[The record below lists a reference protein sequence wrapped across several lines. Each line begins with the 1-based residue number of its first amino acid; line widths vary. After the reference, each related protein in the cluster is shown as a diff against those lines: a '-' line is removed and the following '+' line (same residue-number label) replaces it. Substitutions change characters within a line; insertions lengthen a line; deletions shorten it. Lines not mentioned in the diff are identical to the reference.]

1 MSRGQSRL
9 YAQIE
14 SLADKSRWSL
24 NGGPFG
30 SKLVSSMYVDE
41 GVPVIR
47 GANMGDG
54 SRFKD
59 SDFVFVTTEKADGLR
74 AHTAKRGD
82 VVFTQRGTLGQ
93 VALIPHSSRFDRY
106 VISQSQMKLTVDPIK
121 ANAAFVYYCFC
132 DPNIRSDFIALASSS
147 GVPHVNLATLREFSI
162 PIPPLPVQR
171 RIADIL
177 TAYDDLIEN
186 NTRRIAILEDM
197 ARRLFEAW
205 FLADAKAGRWVD
217 LETLC
222 EGKTGIQT
230 GPFGSQLHKQDY
242 SDDGVP
248 VVMPKNMA
256 DLKIR
261 EEGIARI
268 PPELAA
274 TMPRHILRDG
284 DIVYGRRGDIG
295 RRAFVTH
302 REDGWFCGTGCLRIR
317 PDKGKIS
324 PRYLFDALGLPETD
338 GAIKGRA
345 HGATMPNLSAGLMKS
360 VPMFLP
366 EKDVQERYAGLV
378 DPLFELAASLEACTT
393 TLRTTRDLL
402 LPKLISGEIEVRAAE
417 QALEAVAA

>member
-1 MSRGQSRL
+1 MSWRQATPYSR
-9 YAQIE
+9 IE
-14 SLADKSRWSL
+14 DLADKGKWSL

-30 SKLVSSMYVDE
+30 SKLVSSMYADE

-54 SRFKD
+54 SRFHD
-59 SDFVFVTTEKADGLR
+59 ADFVFVTAEKADELR
-74 AHTAKRGD
+74 AHTARRGD

-93 VALIPHSSRFDRY
+93 VALIPQTSNFDRY
-106 VISQSQMKLTVDPIK
+106 VISQSQMKLTVDPLK
-121 ANAAFVYYCFC
+121 ADAAFIYYSFC
-132 DPNIRSDFIALASSS
+132 DPKIRSDFVGLASSS
-147 GVPHVNLATLREFSI
+147 GVPHVNLATLREYSV
-162 PIPPLPVQR
+162 PVPPPPTQR

-177 TAYDDLIEN
+177 SAYDDLIEN
-186 NTRRIAILEDM
+186 NRRRIAILEDM
-197 ARRLFEAW
+197 ARRLFEEW

-222 EGKTGIQT
+222 EGKIGIQT
-230 GPFGSQLHKQDY
+230 GPFGSQLHKEDY
-242 SDDGVP
+242 SDEGVP

-268 PPELAA
+268 PTELAV
-274 TMPRHILRDG
+274 TMPRHILRAG

-295 RRAFVTH
+295 RRAFVTQ
-302 REDGWFCGTGCLRIR
+302 REDGWFCGTGCLRLR
-317 PDKGKIS
+317 PDTGKIS

-360 VPMFLP
+360 VPVFVP
-366 EKDVQERYAGLV
+366 AKDVQERYAALV
-378 DPLFELAASLEACTT
+378 DPLFELAASLEVGTIN
-393 TLRTTRDLL
+393 LRTTRDLL

-417 QALEAVAA
+417 EALEAAAA

>member
-1 MSRGQSRL
+1 MS
-9 YAQIE
+9 ANWPTKP
-14 SLADKSRWSL
+14 LADLTTKIGSGATPKGGKDAYKS
-24 NGGPFG
+24 
-30 SKLVSSMYVDE
+30 E
-41 GVPVIR
+41 GVPLIR
-47 GANMGDG
+47 SMNVYDL
-54 SRFKD
+54 
-59 SDFVFVTTEKADGLR
+59 VFERDGL
-74 AHTAKRGD
+74 AHLDDLQASGLDNVIVQRGD
-82 VVFTQRGTLGQ
+82 VLLNITGAS
-93 VALIPHSSRFDRY
+93 VARCCIAPLELAGARVNQHVAIIRPDPLKLDGRFLAY
-106 VISQSQMKLTVDPIK
+106 K
-121 ANAAFVYYCFC
+121 
-132 DPNIRSDFIALASSS
+132 LASD
-147 GVPHVNLATLREFSI
+147 PHKSRLLSIASAGATREALTKGGLERYEI
-162 PIPPLPVQR
+162 ECPPVTVQR
-171 RIADIL
+171 RIADVL

-360 VPMFLP
+360 VPVFLP

-393 TLRTTRDLL
+393 NLRTTRDLL
-402 LPKLISGEIEVRAAE
+402 LPKLISGEIEARIAEEELETAA
-417 QALEAVAA
+417 A

>member
-1 MSRGQSRL
+1 MSWATEPLQNVATFTLGKMLDAEKNRGEFRPYLANVNVRWGEFELSDLREMRFQDTELDRFGLKYGDIVMCEGGEPGRCAIWKEQLPAMMVQKALHRIRVGDKLDYRFL
-9 YAQIE
+9 YYVFLLQGRIGAFSGLFTGATIKHLPKDKLAQIQ
-14 SLADKSRWSL
+14 
-24 NGGPFG
+24 
-30 SKLVSSMYVDE
+30 
-41 GVPVIR
+41 VPV
-47 GANMGDG
+47 
-54 SRFKD
+54 
-59 SDFVFVTTEKADGLR
+59 
-74 AHTAKRGD
+74 
-82 VVFTQRGTLGQ
+82 
-93 VALIPHSSRFDRY
+93 
-106 VISQSQMKLTVDPIK
+106 
-121 ANAAFVYYCFC
+121 
-132 DPNIRSDFIALASSS
+132 
-147 GVPHVNLATLREFSI
+147 
-162 PIPPLPVQR
+162 PPLPTQR

-177 TAYDDLIEN
+177 SAYDDLIEN
-186 NTRRIAILEDM
+186 NTRRITILEDM

-261 EEGIARI
+261 EAGIARI

-360 VPMFLP
+360 VPVFLP

-393 TLRTTRDLL
+393 NLRASRDLL
-402 LPKLISGEIEVRAAE
+402 LPKLISGEIEVRTAE
-417 QALEAVAA
+417 EELEAAAA

>member
-1 MSRGQSRL
+1 MSWR
-9 YAQIE
+9 
-14 SLADKSRWSL
+14 D
-24 NGGPFG
+24 
-30 SKLVSSMYVDE
+30 
-41 GVPVIR
+41 
-47 GANMGDG
+47 
-54 SRFKD
+54 
-59 SDFVFVTTEKADGLR
+59 TTLGEVL
-74 AHTAKRGD
+74 TLKRGYD
-82 VVFTQRGTLGQ
+82 LAARERKMG
-93 VALIPHSSRFDRY
+93 PY
-106 VISQSQMKLTVDPIK
+106 PI
-121 ANAAFVYYCFC
+121 
-132 DPNIRSDFIALASSS
+132 ISSS
-147 GVPHVNLATLREFSI
+147 GVTDWHAEFKVKGPGVVTGRYGTLGEVFYEERDFWPLNTSLYVQDFKGTHVRFAAYLLTTLNLGSQSGAAAVPGVNRNHLHG
-162 PIPPLPVQR
+162 LPVHVPDFATQR

-177 TAYDDLIEN
+177 STYDDLIEN

-205 FLADAKAGRWVD
+205 FLADAKAGLWVD
-217 LETLC
+217 LETLS

-268 PPELAA
+268 PSELAA

-317 PDKGKIS
+317 PDKSKIS

-360 VPMFLP
+360 VPVFLP

-378 DPLFELAASLEACTT
+378 DPLFELAASLEACTNN
-393 TLRTTRDLL
+393 LRATRDLL
-402 LPKLISGEIEVRAAE
+402 LPKLISGEIEVRTAE
-417 QALEAVAA
+417 EELEAAAA

>member
-1 MSRGQSRL
+1 MSWPTELLQNVATFTLGKMLDAQKNRGELRPYLANVNVRWGAFELNDLREMRFQDSELDRFGL
-9 YAQIE
+9 KHGDIVMCEGGEPGRCAIWKDQPPAMMVQKALHRIRAGERMDYRFLFYVFLHQGRTGAFAGLFTGATIKHLPKDKLAQI
-14 SLADKSRWSL
+14 R
-24 NGGPFG
+24 
-30 SKLVSSMYVDE
+30 
-41 GVPVIR
+41 VPV
-47 GANMGDG
+47 
-54 SRFKD
+54 
-59 SDFVFVTTEKADGLR
+59 
-74 AHTAKRGD
+74 
-82 VVFTQRGTLGQ
+82 
-93 VALIPHSSRFDRY
+93 
-106 VISQSQMKLTVDPIK
+106 
-121 ANAAFVYYCFC
+121 
-132 DPNIRSDFIALASSS
+132 
-147 GVPHVNLATLREFSI
+147 
-162 PIPPLPVQR
+162 PPLQTQR

-177 TAYDDLIEN
+177 SAYDDLIEN
-186 NTRRIAILEDM
+186 NTRRIAILEDL
-197 ARRLFEAW
+197 ARRLFEEW

-217 LETLC
+217 LENLC

-268 PPELAA
+268 PTELAA

-360 VPMFLP
+360 VPVFLP
-366 EKDVQERYAGLV
+366 EKDVQERYAVLV
-378 DPLFELAASLEACTT
+378 DPLFELAASLETCTIN
-393 TLRTTRDLL
+393 LRTTRDLL
-402 LPKLISGEIEVRAAE
+402 LPKLISGEIEVRAADE
-417 QALEAVAA
+417 ALEAAAA